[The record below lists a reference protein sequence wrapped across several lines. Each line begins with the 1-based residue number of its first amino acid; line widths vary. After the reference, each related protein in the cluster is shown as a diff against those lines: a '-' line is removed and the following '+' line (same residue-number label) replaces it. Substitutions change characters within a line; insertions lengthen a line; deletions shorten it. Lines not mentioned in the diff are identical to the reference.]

1 MFSFS
6 AKTVVCPLYFAIH
19 PSRLKMIRYRAVAVA
34 LLSMS
39 AFVAPAGAQGYPAK
53 PVRVIVPFT
62 PGGAIDLIGRMIGQR
77 LSERL
82 NTPFVIENRPGGGTN
97 IGAEVAARSA
107 PDGYTLFMAS
117 TSQAVNVTLYPKLT
131 YDLFKDFAPVTLV
144 AINPNVLVVHP
155 SLPVKNVK
163 ELIALAKRK
172 PGALTYASSGSG
184 TSSHLA
190 AELLKLLAG
199 VDMVHVPY
207 KGAGPAIT
215 ALLGG
220 QVDLFIT
227 NAAAASAHIKTG
239 KLRALAVT
247 TEHRLPGM
255 PGVPTMQEAGVPGY
269 EVSAWTGLL
278 APAGTRPEIITLLN
292 KETREAINDVSKRLE
307 EVDAI
312 PRPTTPEE
320 FTGFLRNEVSKW
332 GPVVKRS
339 GARVE

>member
-1 MFSFS
+1 MLDILRYYST
-6 AKTVVCPLYFAIH
+6 AAAT
-19 PSRLKMIRYRAVAVA
+19 MIRYPALALA
-34 LLSMS
+34 LLALSTLAS
-39 AFVAPAGAQGYPAK
+39 PAAAQGYPAK

-62 PGGAIDLIGRMIGQR
+62 PGGAIDLIARLVGQR

-190 AELLKLLAG
+190 GELLKLLAG
-199 VDMVHVPY
+199 IDLVHVPY

-215 ALLGG
+215 ALLSGE
-220 QVDLFIT
+220 VDLFMT
-227 NAAAASAHIKTG
+227 NAAAASAHIKSG
-239 KLRALAVT
+239 KLRVLAVT
-247 TEHRLPGM
+247 TDHRQPGM
-255 PGVPTMQEAGVPGY
+255 PGVPTMQEAGVPKY

-278 APAGTRPEIITLLN
+278 APAGTRSEIIAVLN
-292 KETREAINDVSKRLE
+292 RETREAIKDVSKRLE

-312 PRPTTPEE
+312 PSPTTPEE
-320 FTGFLRNEVSKW
+320 FTSFMRNEVSKW